1 MPIIQFHGD
10 WMLNKVEVGPI
21 QNVKSIVLRKGSGN
35 SRSSTYPL
43 VEDYVSMNA
52 TIGECTW
59 SAINSVGAKVE
70 CTWDFSPRDE
80 EDNDDK
86 DEVDELV
93 ITGTKGSLRMA
104 GMGAGQPI
112 DVLDINGELI
122 RTIEFHAPMHA
133 ALPLIQS
140 IVNELRGLDKAGD
153 MLAVAAR
160 RIVLYNLLLEQIMP
174 SEHPG
179 Y

>member
-1 MPIIQFHGD
+1 
-10 WMLNKVEVGPI
+10 
-21 QNVKSIVLRKGSGN
+21 
-35 SRSSTYPL
+35 
-43 VEDYVSMNA
+43 MNA
-52 TIGECTW
+52 TIGECAW

-80 EDNDDK
+80 EDN

-122 RTIEFHAPMHA
+122 RTIEFHAPKHA

-153 MLAVAAR
+153 DGSSSSEKNCLVQSLARADNAVR
-160 RIVLYNLLLEQIMP
+160 TSEVLDSILGTYYGGRHDEFW
-174 SEHPG
+174 SRHPDTWPG
-179 Y
+179 LMMKKS